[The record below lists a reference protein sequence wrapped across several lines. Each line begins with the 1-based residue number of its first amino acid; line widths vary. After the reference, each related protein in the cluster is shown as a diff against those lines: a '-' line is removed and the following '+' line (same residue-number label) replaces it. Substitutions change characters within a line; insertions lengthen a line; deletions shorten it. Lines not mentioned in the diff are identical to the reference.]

1 MITKKISTFL
11 ACILITSA
19 FAQNTRF
26 TLQKTVNKIYTD
38 IRDECGK
45 DLDLLNVKYKA
56 IEKKSPD
63 GKLSQTDINEY
74 SKQFDALK
82 ISYNQCV
89 TKNQSIK
96 IEKLKALLAK
106 VEEENKKEYIPPKNT
121 LLSTP
126 KPFSQDIIRR
136 KMVDM
141 LAGHDLFEGLDA
153 NLQLK
158 LSFVLD
164 RDGLMKE
171 VKITGIDNEE
181 IKLFTALNFYSITE
195 VFQPK
200 LSDGK
205 PVRLPYIMPLT
216 FMATE

>member
-1 MITKKISTFL
+1 MKFKKY
-11 ACILITSA
+11 LITFVTIISVTT

-26 TLQKTVNKIYTD
+26 TLQKTVNKVYTD

-45 DLDLLNVKYKA
+45 DLDLLNTKYEA
-56 IEKKSPD
+56 IEKNSSD
-63 GKLSQTDINEY
+63 RKLSQTDRNEY

-82 ISYNQCV
+82 ISYNKCV
-89 TKNQSIK
+89 TKNQPIK

-106 VEEENKKEYIPPKNT
+106 VEEENKKEHTPPKNT
-121 LLSTP
+121 IS

-153 NLQLK
+153 NLQLR
-158 LSFVLD
+158 LNFVLD

-171 VKITGIDNEE
+171 VKITGTDNEE
-181 IKLFTALNFYSITE
+181 IKLFTTLNFYSITE

-205 PVRLPYIMPLT
+205 PVRSLYTMPLT
-216 FMATE
+216 FMAIE

>member
-1 MITKKISTFL
+1 MKFKKYLIAFATIISV
-11 ACILITSA
+11 TS
-19 FAQNTRF
+19 FAQNTRS

-45 DLDLLNVKYKA
+45 DLDLLNVKYEA
-56 IEKKSPD
+56 IEKKSPER
-63 GKLSQTDINEY
+63 KLSQADINEY

-106 VEEENKKEYIPPKNT
+106 VEEENKKEYIPSKNILQST
-121 LLSTP
+121 LQ
-126 KPFSQDIIRR
+126 PFSQDIIRK
-136 KMVDM
+136 KMVNM
-141 LAGHDLFEGLDA
+141 LAGHDLFEGLDV
-153 NLQLK
+153 NLQLR

-164 RDGLMKE
+164 IDGLMKE
-171 VKITGIDNEE
+171 VKITGTDNEE
-181 IKLFTALNFYSITE
+181 IILFTTLSFYSITE

-205 PVRLPYIMPLT
+205 PVRSPYTMPLT